1 MPMAICPTN
10 FATLL
15 QIWLF
20 LLSFLPYEPFPVLS
34 TSTTMNEM
42 IMQIDSLVFLFRDCF
57 LSSQI
62 KNLAIIL
69 VVVVEALVVIN
80 DHGDDIDSVHG
91 VHGVHGGQGGSV
103 VKSQLHPKVLKLKSS
118 DIIWTGVVHT
128 KFQLIWTKDEE
139 VQINPLTEPHHYF
152 REK

>member
-1 MPMAICPTN
+1 MAICPTN

-34 TSTTMNEM
+34 ISTTMNEM

-62 KNLAIIL
+62 KNLMLAIIL
-69 VVVVEALVVIN
+69 VVVVEALVVIM
-80 DHGDDIDSVHG
+80 VMMLT
-91 VHGVHGGQGGSV
+91 VFMVVRV
-103 VKSQLHPKVLKLKSS
+103 VKVFIVFMLFMVVEVVMVVKVVGQ
-118 DIIWTGVVHT
+118 D
-128 KFQLIWTKDEE
+128 
-139 VQINPLTEPHHYF
+139 
-152 REK
+152 

>member
-69 VVVVEALVVIN
+69 VVVVEALVVIMVMML
-80 DHGDDIDSVHG
+80 IVFM
-91 VHGVHGGQGGSV
+91 VVRV
-103 VKSQLHPKVLKLKSS
+103 VKVSMVVKVFIVFMLFM
-118 DIIWTGVVHT
+118 VV
-128 KFQLIWTKDEE
+128 E
-139 VQINPLTEPHHYF
+139 VVMVVKVVGQD
-152 REK
+152 

>member
-1 MPMAICPTN
+1 MAICPTN

-34 TSTTMNEM
+34 SSTTMNEM

-69 VVVVEALVVIN
+69 VVVVEALVVIMVMMS
-80 DHGDDIDSVHG
+80 IVFM
-91 VHGVHGGQGGSV
+91 VFMVFMLVKVFMV
-103 VKSQLHPKVLKLKSS
+103 VK
-118 DIIWTGVVHT
+118 VVG
-128 KFQLIWTKDEE
+128 
-139 VQINPLTEPHHYF
+139 
-152 REK
+152 